1 VNPGYPEGL
10 DGSRMRTGILA
21 EETGAPEGAGEA
33 PSWKPAPAGRRPGRV
48 WIAWERQRRS
58 LELAARLGA
67 DLRLFLDENRGWLRY
82 PLSAFRTV
90 RLLRACRGKD
100 VFVQNPSMVL
110 AALAG
115 ILKRPLGYRLV
126 VDRHS
131 NFGFL
136 SGGNSGLKRRLS
148 DLLSDFTLRRA
159 DATVVTNP
167 ELAAFVEKRGGR
179 PFVLPDPFPEIPAHA
194 LEAPGFPAPRGADA
208 PREILFVSSWAFDEP
223 IEQAIEA
230 CRALRG
236 RVIVRITGRPKPAY
250 ARLLQGAPDNFVP
263 TGFIPD
269 SQYFALM
276 ARCDAV
282 LAVTT
287 RPCTLV
293 CGAYEALALGKPLIL
308 GDSDALRDYFDDG
321 AVYTDATVP
330 GLIRSLEAV
339 CADLPALR
347 DGARRLYRKRHAQ
360 WQDRLESL
368 EWLLDRR
375 PVAVPGGSGA
385 DDPAP
390 APQQEAAGSQPNAP
404 GPGLD
409 YPVDA
414 AIETPAWRRGN

>member
-1 VNPGYPEGL
+1 MAGHPEGL
-10 DGSRMRTGILA
+10 DGSRARAGILA
-21 EETGAPEGAGEA
+21 GEPGSPEDAAEASASDETPA
-33 PSWKPAPAGRRPGRV
+33 WKPEPPGRRPGRV

-67 DLRLFLDENRGWLRY
+67 ELKLFVDEDRGWLRY
-82 PLSAFRTV
+82 PLSAAKTV
-90 RLLRACRGKD
+90 RLLRRCRGRD
-100 VFVQNPSMVL
+100 VFVQNPSMLL

-115 ILKRPLGYRLV
+115 LLKRPLGYRLV

-136 SGGNSGLKRRLS
+136 SGGRPGLKRRLS

-167 ELAAFVEKRGGR
+167 ELAAYVEKRGGR
-179 PFVLPDPFPEIPAHA
+179 PFVLPDPFPGIPEGI
-194 LEAPGFPAPRGADA
+194 LEPEGFPAPRRPDA

-223 IEQAIEA
+223 VAQAIEA

-236 RVIVRITGRPKPAY
+236 RVIVRITGRPKPAF
-250 ARLLQGAPDNFVP
+250 ADLLRGAPDNFVP
-263 TGFIPD
+263 TGFLPD
-269 SQYFALM
+269 SRYFALM

-308 GDSDALRDYFDDG
+308 GDSAALRDYFDDG

-330 GLIRSLEAV
+330 GLIRAFEAV
-339 CADLPALR
+339 CADLPALEA
-347 DGARRLYRKRHAQ
+347 GARRLYRKRLPQ
-360 WQDRLESL
+360 WQDRLDSL
-368 EWLLDRR
+368 EYFLDRR
-375 PVAVPGGSGA
+375 PAASGA
-385 DDPAP
+385 
-390 APQQEAAGSQPNAP
+390 
-404 GPGLD
+404 
-409 YPVDA
+409 
-414 AIETPAWRRGN
+414 